1 MWLNMLSN
9 VDLNLTSISLISYYD
24 YYLPSVCDIS
34 ICSGPQYMNLVGFV
48 EYCER
53 FDHPLRKIKERSEH
67 YSIEKLY
74 LLFSS

>member
-9 VDLNLTSISLISYYD
+9 VDLNLTSISFITYD
-24 YYLPSVCDIS
+24 NCLPSVCDIS

-53 FDHPLRKIKERSEH
+53 FDHPLRKIKERSKH